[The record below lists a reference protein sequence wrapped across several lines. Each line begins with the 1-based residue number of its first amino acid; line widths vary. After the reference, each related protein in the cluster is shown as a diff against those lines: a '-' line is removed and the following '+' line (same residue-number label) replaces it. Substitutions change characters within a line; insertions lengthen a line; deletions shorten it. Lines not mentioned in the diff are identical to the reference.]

1 MGVQINLHGRGDYA
15 RTVES
20 VSKQPANRDGAPDY
34 QDIRNYVFSG
44 AERGVLRVKYG
55 NHNRDLELGTKG
67 LFASGERHDLTTRV
81 LRQVVER
88 QYGVRAANDF
98 HALIQT
104 STNRGDVYHLDK
116 RSVRRALEQ
125 IEKQYASQSNAPT
138 HPEVFNVPAEGTESA
153 VKEIS
158 KTWSAAGPRTAPSG
172 DFFPAQVTA
181 DLNRSNIT
189 LEGGRAI
196 IRSGRGDAAD
206 REDYLEE
213 QKEKLLTFFEHGSS
227 VSRGEPQ
234 FQDMFR
240 NFVRN
245 IQQNFELT
253 LNEKMMAHCMN
264 VGYSPDTFVPDGNRP
279 NTQQT
284 LSFDNGH
291 VVFDRHCTMPIS
303 LIRENIEL
311 EARLEERFRLPVE
324 ALKTS
329 EQEFSIESVVVNPVH
344 AYSIRQQS

>member
-1 MGVQINLHGRGDYA
+1 MGVQINLRGQGDYA
-15 RTVES
+15 RTLES
-20 VSKQPANRDGAPDY
+20 VSKQPANREGAPDY
-34 QDIRNYVFSG
+34 QAIRNYVFSG
-44 AERGVLRVKYG
+44 SERGVLRVKYG
-55 NHNRDLELGTKG
+55 NHDRGLELGTKG
-67 LFASGERHDLTTRV
+67 LFASGERHDLTTKV

-104 STNRGDVYHLDK
+104 SSNRGDVYHLDK
-116 RSVRRALEQ
+116 GSVRRALEQ

-138 HPEVFNVPAEGTESA
+138 HPEVFNVPAEDTAST

-158 KTWSAAGPRTAPSG
+158 RTWNLAGPRTAPSG
-172 DFFPAQVTA
+172 DFFPDQVTA

-206 REDYLEE
+206 PKNHLEE
-213 QKEKLLTFFEHGSS
+213 QKEKLLTFFEQGSG

-253 LNEKMMAHCMN
+253 LNDKMMLHGMG
-264 VGYSPDTFVPDGNRP
+264 VGYRPDNFVPDGNRG
-279 NTQQT
+279 NAEQT
-284 LSFDNGH
+284 LSFEDGH
-291 VVFDRHCTMPIS
+291 VVFDRHCTMPIN

-311 EARLEERFRLPVE
+311 EARLEERFRIPVE
-324 ALKTS
+324 TLKTS
-329 EQEFSIESVVVNPVH
+329 EQEFSIESVIVDPVH
-344 AYSIRQQS
+344 AYSLKQQS